1 MAELFSCIATYTFLQ
16 NAIIA
21 AVLASIVCG
30 ITGTFVVVKKIT
42 FISGGIAH
50 AVLGGVGIAFYLS
63 MPPIIGAFIFA
74 ILAAITIGLVKLKAS
89 QHENTVISALWAMG
103 MAIGVIFM
111 YLTPGYSTDLLSYLF
126 GNILMVSS
134 TNLYILAAL
143 NVFIILIV
151 LVFYRQ
157 FVAITYDEEQAR
169 LRGLPVD
176 FLYILLLCIIALTIV
191 VLIQIVGIILVIALL
206 SLPAA
211 IAGLYTKTLHAMMFS
226 AIGLGMVFTLSGIA
240 ISFSL
245 NIPTGATIIIICGL
259 VFLIAINI
267 SRFIYKKN

>member
-1 MAELFSCIATYTFLQ
+1 MIMAELFSSIATYTFLQ

-74 ILAAITIGLVKLKAS
+74 ILAAITIGLVKLKAN

-111 YLTPGYSTDLLSYLF
+111 YLTPGYSTDLLPIF
-126 GNILMVSS
+126 WNILMVSS
-134 TNLYILAAL
+134 TNLYILAGL

-151 LVFYRQ
+151 LVFYR
-157 FVAITYDEEQAR
+157 
-169 LRGLPVD
+169 
-176 FLYILLLCIIALTIV
+176 
-191 VLIQIVGIILVIALL
+191 LVCCHHL
-206 SLPAA
+206 
-211 IAGLYTKTLHAMMFS
+211 
-226 AIGLGMVFTLSGIA
+226 
-240 ISFSL
+240 
-245 NIPTGATIIIICGL
+245 
-259 VFLIAINI
+259 
-267 SRFIYKKN
+267 

>member
-1 MAELFSCIATYTFLQ
+1 MSELFSSIATYTFLQ
-16 NAIIA
+16 NAVLA
-21 AVLASIVCG
+21 AILASIVCG

-50 AVLGGVGIAFYLS
+50 TVLGGVGIAYYFGI
-63 MPPIIGAFIFA
+63 PPIIGAFVFA
-74 ILAAITIGLVKLKAS
+74 ILSAIIIGLVKLKAN
-89 QHENTVISALWAMG
+89 QHENIVISALWAMG
-103 MAIGVIFM
+103 MAVGVIFM
-111 YLTPGYSTDLLSYLF
+111 YLTPGYSADLISYLF

-134 TNLYILAAL
+134 VNLYILAGL
-143 NVFIILIV
+143 NIFIIIIV
-151 LVFYRQ
+151 LIYYRQ

-211 IAGLYTKTLHAMMFS
+211 IAGLYTRTLHAMMFS

-240 ISFSL
+240 ISFTA

-259 VFLIAINI
+259 VYLIAINLT
-267 SRFIYKKN
+267 RFIHKKI